1 MRGSFRAVEE
11 MSQVHTLLIYLDQDE
26 IVLVTLQPEFSSR
39 DMNGV
44 QRRLA
49 YVDRRLQSFP
59 HLRACDVPPEAVTLE
74 VQPARTDCRYVCVD
88 DEALRMLRRNELTR
102 AAEVALDGASAG
114 DAEREMNAAIAAIP
128 GYVSAERERLLQAD
142 AEPAVTEAMA
152 CWASPGSLALLEESH
167 ADIAARIR
175 AAARVIERH
184 SPAEDGPDASGAAQR
199 PPPDGQAM
207 PSGIWRRSYDR

>member
-1 MRGSFRAVEE
+1 VN
-11 MSQVHTLLIYLDQDE
+11 TLLIYLDQDE

-39 DMNGV
+39 DVNGL

-59 HLRACDVPPEAVTLE
+59 HLRASDVPANAVTLE
-74 VQPARTDCRYVCVD
+74 VQPARTDCRYVAVD
-88 DEALRMLRRNELTR
+88 DEALRLLRQRELTR
-102 AAEVALDGASAG
+102 AAEIALDGASVS
-114 DAEREMNAAIAAIP
+114 DATRDMNAAIAAIP
-128 GYVSAERERLLQAD
+128 GYVTAERERLRQAGAD
-142 AEPAVTEAMA
+142 PAAAEALSS
-152 CWASPGSLALLEESH
+152 WASPASLALLEESH

-184 SPAEDGPDASGAAQR
+184 STDEGGSGGSSEGSVANER
-199 PPPDGQAM
+199 PPKDGEDQAA